1 MSASMFIPKN
11 AFFVE
16 SGTYQPVLLRPYETS
31 YNESVALDYNNITE
45 GGTRIVPNA
54 FANMASSIIAP
65 SAVHQGVID
74 IANGWQERRMSF
86 MIEVEVTD
94 AVFGGESKIIVLT
107 GYTDYTDVGMIRET
121 FDPRMKLFLNTSTVI
136 TVMTQRNAN
145 GTLVQRKMVNDSSHL
160 LNSVT
165 MNSIRT
171 SVMQN
176 DPYHQ
181 STMYYAT
188 PSNVINEMISIN
200 ENSSDPYTQSNSRR
214 LQDFRQEIGSSGVK
228 RSRRENTI
236 PTAYLSKILRGVN
249 DNLSSMASGIAT
261 DERSALMNA
270 SVGVREHDL
279 TIDPVI
285 VRLSLDSDYGQNGYV
300 TWGELCA
307 IIPNIDAVTKYTS
320 RASAVLNRTTPDAES
335 GNFQGWQGVT
345 YETAIANSI
354 AQLVPAMMTT
364 CMIGQL
370 SFVFNND
377 NITATPTLH
386 IINGMTMVEGI
397 PFLNMA
403 KTFETRFLSEI
414 APQITN
420 QGRTIIN
427 MMVQCSLGTETYI
440 NISRDGEP
448 DVPFCAPTFCDS
460 LYTPV
465 LSPSH
470 QGIVNVASDLQ
481 NIANSVNTVQ
491 YSNNPAPMQYGT
503 Y

>member
-1 MSASMFIPKN
+1 MSIQALIPKN
-11 AFFVE
+11 AFFIE
-16 SGTYQPVLLRPYETS
+16 SGTYQPVLLRPYETN
-31 YNESVALDYNNITE
+31 YNESVALDFNSITE
-45 GGTRIVPNA
+45 NGSRIVPNA

-65 SAVHQGVID
+65 SAAHQGIID

-86 MIEVEVTD
+86 MLEIEVAD
-94 AVFGGESKIIVLT
+94 SFGESSKVIVLT
-107 GYTDYTDVGMIRET
+107 GYTDYTDVGMIT
-121 FDPRMKLFLNTSTVI
+121 NAFDPRMRLYLNTSTVI

-145 GTLVQRKMVNDSSHL
+145 GSISQRKMVTDSSHL

-165 MNSIRT
+165 MNNIRT
-171 SVMQN
+171 TVAQN
-176 DPYHQ
+176 DPYAVQ
-181 STMYYAT
+181 SMWYAT

-200 ENSSDPYTQSNSRR
+200 ENSTDVYTQSSSRR
-214 LQDFRQEIGSSGVK
+214 LKDFRQEVGNTGVK

-236 PTAYLSKILRGVN
+236 PTTYLSKILRGVH
-249 DNLSSMASGIAT
+249 DNLSSMASGIAD
-261 DERSALMNA
+261 DERGALMNA
-270 SVGVREHDL
+270 SVGVRENDL

-285 VRLSLDSDYGQNGYV
+285 VQLSMNSDYSQNGFV

-307 IIPNIDAVTKYTS
+307 IVPNIDRVTKYTN
-320 RASAVLNRTTPDAES
+320 RASAVVNTGTPEASS

-364 CMIGQL
+364 CMIGQI

-377 NITATPTLH
+377 NITATPSLH
-386 IINGMTMVEGI
+386 IINGMTMVDGI

-403 KTFETRFLSEI
+403 QTFETRFLSEV
-414 APQITN
+414 APQITD
-420 QGRTIIN
+420 QGRTIVN

-440 NISRDGEP
+440 NISRNGEP

-470 QGIVNVASDLQ
+470 QGIVDVASDLQ

-491 YSNNPAPMQYGT
+491 YSNNQPQMQYGV